1 MTSVIERMG
10 AYAESLE
17 YEQIPE
23 DAREWVKRAAIDG
36 IACAFLGLT
45 STPASIVD
53 SVAAEMGG
61 NEQAS
66 LLGRGERT
74 SRTGPLS
81 PTGWRCATG
90 TSTTSTWDQPGLRI
104 RATTSPRSSP
114 PPSGR
119 GASGQD
125 LLAALVTA
133 YEVQLAFSDLP
144 VEKNLWHRGWHHSV
158 ACAYA
163 SAAGSAKLLGLDEG
177 GIAHALALAGARA
190 NTLSEIR
197 HGPISMDKALSAPQ
211 VAANGLLAALLARQ
225 GYTGCLTL
233 LDGHYGFG
241 MAVAAIDDVDALV
254 PSAGEFKSTKV
265 SLKPYPVE
273 GMTITMVEAAL
284 EARERYRGDPD
295 SIDEVIVETYEEA
308 LIKPSWDELKVYP
321 DTKETADHSFS
332 FCVALAL
339 TAGHVTIRDFAPESL
354 ADETVVALIPKVTL
368 RENARYTELYRQGSR
383 PAAVR
388 VRGSAGE
395 AEAGVLDPKG
405 DPRHPMTDGE
415 IAAKFL
421 EGATPIIGSSAER
434 ALERLFALEDEPN
447 VADLALLL
455 SNAENAVL
463 RGGRR

>member
-74 SRTGPLS
+74 SLYWAALANGVALRYWDFNDVYFGPAWTAHPSDNVAAIL
-81 PTGWRCATG
+81 ATAEW
-90 TSTTSTWDQPGLRI
+90 T
-104 RATTSPRSSP
+104 
-114 PPSGR
+114 

-395 AEAGVLDPKG
+395 AEAEVLYPKG